1 MISHVSE
8 PRANTYSLL
17 IRHAV
22 KVVAFVSLTLT
33 ACSHD
38 NGAPQTDDARQSDT
52 SPQVLRIAAAA
63 NLSEVL
69 PKVVAGYKAAQSD
82 SHQDIE
88 LSFAS
93 SGKLYAQIEAGAPY
107 DVFLSANQS
116 YPAKLATSLASR
128 HEDRASQAGTAS
140 QTSANPPRSYAPFTY
155 TQGQLA
161 LYSVTRLITVRSVDI
176 ADLLSQPP
184 DSKIAIA
191 NPALAPYGAAAA
203 AYLKSQQIHTAL
215 TAQNR
220 LIQAENIGQAFQYAH
235 TGNVD
240 YGFVAQSQVNAIN
253 APAAQF
259 VTLAPDSYPAILQ
272 DALQLTDTQMA
283 TDFVAYLR
291 TPAAQAYFIQAGYLA
306 APF

>member
-38 NGAPQTDDARQSDT
+38 NDAPQTDDARQSDT

-69 PKVVAGYKAAQSD
+69 PKVVAGYKAAHSA

-128 HEDRASQAGTAS
+128 HEDRASQEGTA
-140 QTSANPPRSYAPFTY
+140 QASADPPRSYAPFTY
-155 TQGQLA
+155 AQGQLA
-161 LYSVTRLITVRSVDI
+161 LYSVTRPITVRSVDI

-184 DSKIAIA
+184 NSKIAIA

-203 AYLKSQQIHTAL
+203 AYLKSQQMHTAL

-259 VTLAPDSYPAILQ
+259 VTLAPESYPAILQ
-272 DALQLTDTQMA
+272 DALQLTDTQMT

>member
-1 MISHVSE
+1 MISHVSK

-38 NGAPQTDDARQSDT
+38 KSAPQTGDTHQSDT

-69 PKVVAGYKAAQSD
+69 PKVVAGYKAAHSD

-116 YPAKLATSLASR
+116 YPDKLAASLASR
-128 HEDRASQAGTAS
+128 HEDRASQEGTA
-140 QTSANPPRSYAPFTY
+140 QASANPPHSYAPFTY
-155 TQGQLA
+155 AQGQLA
-161 LYSVTRLITVRSVDI
+161 LYSVTHPITVRSVDI

-220 LIQAENIGQAFQYAH
+220 LIQSENIGQAFQYAH